1 MTVPRIGVT
10 PGDPGGIGPEIV
22 VKTLSRLSVLP
33 PAAYVLFA
41 DSRVVAAEEKR
52 LGLRLAAREWR
63 PESPCETGV
72 FLAHVP
78 GRAGVAAR
86 PGTWTG
92 AAVPGRV
99 SAENGEASF
108 RFFEAAVAEAR
119 GGRLEAVAT
128 APISKAAW
136 GLAGLPW
143 RGHTDYLAQFY
154 PGAIMSFWSERLKV
168 ALFSHHRPLHEAIA
182 AVRKDALV
190 DFLRSLHRSLEKI
203 PGGPFVLLVAG
214 LNPHAG
220 EEGRLG
226 REEEEEIGPAV
237 DAARAEGVPASG
249 PFPPD
254 TVFLRALG
262 KKEAVVVAL
271 YHDQGLIAFKLDAFD
286 TGVNATLGL
295 PFVRT
300 SPDHGTAFDIAGK
313 GVADSR
319 SMEEA
324 LRLAAVF
331 SASGS

>member
-10 PGDPGGIGPEIV
+10 PGDPGGIGPEVV
-22 VKTLSRLSVLP
+22 VKTLSRPSVLP
-33 PAAYVLFA
+33 PAAYVLFT
-41 DSRVVAAEEKR
+41 DPRIVAAEEER

-63 PESPCETGV
+63 PDGPREAGVYIAPVPATGW
-72 FLAHVP
+72 ANVP
-78 GRAGVAAR
+78 GRA
-86 PGTWTG
+86 
-92 AAVPGRV
+92 

-108 RFFEAAVAEAR
+108 RFFETAVARAR
-119 GGRLEAVAT
+119 NGRLEAVVT

-136 GLAGLPW
+136 TLAGRPW

-168 ALFSHHRPLHEAIA
+168 ALFSHHRPLREAVD
-182 AVRKDALV
+182 AVRKDALA
-190 DFLRSLHRSLEKI
+190 DFLMMLHRALGKV
-203 PGGPFVLLVAG
+203 PGGPFTLLVAG

-220 EEGRLG
+220 EDGSLG
-226 REEEEEIGPAV
+226 REEEEEIRPAI
-237 DAARAEGVPASG
+237 DAARRDGVPVTG

-262 KKEAVVVAL
+262 KKDTVVVAL
-271 YHDQGLIAFKLDAFD
+271 THDQGLIAFKLDAFA

-300 SPDHGTAFDIAGK
+300 SPDHGTAFDIAGR
-313 GVADSR
+313 GVADPR

-324 LRLAAVF
+324 LRLAAAF

>member
-22 VKTLSRLSVLP
+22 VKTLSRPSVLP

-41 DSRVVAAEEKR
+41 DSRIVAAEEKR

-63 PESPCETGV
+63 PEGPREAGV
-72 FLAHVP
+72 YISHVP
-78 GRAGVAAR
+78 ASGWAATH
-86 PGTWTG
+86 GQ
-92 AAVPGRV
+92 V

-108 RFFEAAVAEAR
+108 RFFETAVAEAR
-119 GGRLEAVAT
+119 NGRLEAVVT

-136 GLAGLPW
+136 SLGGRPW

-168 ALFSHHRPLHEAIA
+168 ALFSHHRPLREAVD

-190 DFLRSLHRSLEKI
+190 DFLMGLHRALEKI
-203 PGGPFVLLVAG
+203 PGGPFTLLVAG

-220 EEGRLG
+220 EDGSLG
-226 REEEEEIGPAV
+226 LEENEEIGPAI
-237 DAARAEGVPASG
+237 DAARRGGVPVTG

-262 KKEAVVVAL
+262 KKETVVVAL
-271 YHDQGLIAFKLDAFD
+271 THDQGLIAFKLEAFA
-286 TGVNATLGL
+286 TGVNVTLGL

-313 GVADSR
+313 GIADSQ

-331 SASGS
+331 TASGS

>member
-22 VKTLSRLSVLP
+22 VKTLSRPSVLP
-33 PAAYVLFA
+33 PAAYILFT
-41 DSRVVAAEEKR
+41 DSRIVAAEEKR
-52 LGLRLAAREWR
+52 LGIPLAAREWR
-63 PESPCETGV
+63 PECPWEEGV
-72 FLAHVP
+72 YIAHVP
-78 GRAGVAAR
+78 A
-86 PGTWTG
+86 PGWT
-92 AAVPGRV
+92 AVHGLV

-108 RFFEAAVAEAR
+108 RFFETAVAGAR
-119 GGRLEAVAT
+119 AGVLEAVVT

-136 GLAGLPW
+136 SLAGRPW
-143 RGHTDYLAQFY
+143 RGHTDYLAQFF

-168 ALFSHHRPLHEAIA
+168 ALFSHHRPLREAVG

-190 DFLRSLHRSLEKI
+190 DFLMMLHRALGKI
-203 PGGPFVLLVAG
+203 PGGPFTLLVAG

-220 EEGRLG
+220 EDGSLG
-226 REEEEEIGPAV
+226 REENEEIRPAI
-237 DAARAEGVPASG
+237 DAVRRNGVPIAG
-249 PFPPD
+249 PFSPD

-262 KKEAVVVAL
+262 RKEAVVVAL
-271 YHDQGLIAFKLDAFD
+271 THDQGLIAFKLEAFAS
-286 TGVNATLGL
+286 GVNATLGL

-313 GVADSR
+313 GVADPR

>member
-22 VKTLSRLSVLP
+22 VKTLSRPSVLP

-41 DSRVVAAEEKR
+41 DSRIVAAEEKR

-63 PESPCETGV
+63 PEGPREAGV
-72 FLAHVP
+72 YISHVP
-78 GRAGVAAR
+78 ASGWAA
-86 PGTWTG
+86 TH
-92 AAVPGRV
+92 GRV

-108 RFFEAAVAEAR
+108 RFFETAVAEAR
-119 GGRLEAVAT
+119 NGRLEAVVT

-136 GLAGLPW
+136 SLGGRPW

-168 ALFSHHRPLHEAIA
+168 ALFSHHRPLREAVD

-190 DFLRSLHRSLEKI
+190 DFLMGLHRALEKI
-203 PGGPFVLLVAG
+203 PGGPFTLLVAG

-220 EEGRLG
+220 EDGSLG
-226 REEEEEIGPAV
+226 LEENEEIGPAI
-237 DAARAEGVPASG
+237 DAARRGGVPVTG

-262 KKEAVVVAL
+262 KKETVVVAL
-271 YHDQGLIAFKLDAFD
+271 THDQGLIAFKLEAFA
-286 TGVNATLGL
+286 TGVNVTLGL

-313 GVADSR
+313 GIADSQ

-331 SASGS
+331 TASGS

>member
-10 PGDPGGIGPEIV
+10 PGDPGGVGPEIV
-22 VKTLSRLSVLP
+22 LKALSRPSVLP
-33 PAAYVLFA
+33 PAAYILFA
-41 DSRVVAAEEKR
+41 DSRILEAEEKR
-52 LGLRLAAREWR
+52 LGLRLEAREWR
-63 PESPCETGV
+63 PGGAREAGV
-72 FLAHVP
+72 FLEHVP
-78 GRAGVAAR
+78 GPAGTAI
-86 PGTWTG
+86 
-92 AAVPGRV
+92 PGRV
-99 SAENGEASF
+99 SAESGQSSF

-136 GLAGLPW
+136 NLAGLPW
-143 RGHTDYLAQFY
+143 RGHTDYLAGLY
-154 PGAIMSFWSERLKV
+154 PGAVMSFWSERLRV
-168 ALFSHHRPLHEAIA
+168 ALFSHHRPLGEAVA
-182 AVRKDALV
+182 AVRREALT
-190 DFLRSLHRSLEKI
+190 DFLVTLHRALEKI
-203 PGGPFVLLVAG
+203 PGGPYDLLVAG

-220 EEGRLG
+220 EDGSLG
-226 REEEEEIGPAV
+226 REEEDEIKPAI
-237 DAARAEGVPASG
+237 DRAREAGVPASG

-262 KKEAVVVAL
+262 RKEAVVVAL
-271 YHDQGLIAFKLDAFD
+271 YHDQGLIAFKLEAFA

-295 PFVRT
+295 PFART